1 MVASTR
7 SNGGKRIL
15 STRPD
20 ASVIIPCY
28 GGEAFI
34 GEAVESVL
42 SQSGGDVEVIVVDD
56 ASPDESIA
64 RIERLNDARVRI
76 VRHATNRGIAAA
88 RNSGLGVARG
98 EFVAF
103 LDQDDL
109 WLPGRLALQL
119 DAFRTHAG
127 DDVGLVFGDVV
138 VRFPGGEDWAPRL
151 RVPVDAHRLSVPSL
165 LALLIAGQFPPLGAV
180 LVRRTMLES
189 AGGFDESIRGGS
201 DDLDI
206 MVRFAE
212 HGRFARVARPVFVRR
227 VHGENYSSA
236 ERMTNEAL
244 AIIDAVAGRHP
255 EIRRAARAARGRQYY
270 RRATERYLGGDR
282 NRAAEDYRYATS
294 AWPWNARAWTG
305 RLLCGLGPIGE
316 ILARAWARRR
326 GIHEQ

>member
-1 MVASTR
+1 M
-7 SNGGKRIL
+7 
-15 STRPD
+15 
-20 ASVIIPCY
+20 IIPCY

-64 RIERLNDARVRI
+64 RIERLNDGRVRI
-76 VRHATNRGIAAA
+76 VRHAANRGIAAA
-88 RNSGLGVARG
+88 RNTGLGVARG
-98 EFVAF
+98 ELVAF

-138 VRFPGGEDWAPRL
+138 VRFPSGEDWKPRL
-151 RVPVDAHRLSVPSL
+151 RVPVDAHRLSVSSL

-180 LVRRTMLES
+180 LVRRAMLEA
-189 AGGFDESIRGGS
+189 AGAFDESIRGGS

-206 MVRFAE
+206 MVRLAE
-212 HGRFARVARPVFVRR
+212 HGRFARVAQPVFVRR

-236 ERMTNEAL
+236 ERMTSESL

-255 EIRRAARAARGRQYY
+255 GIHRAVRAARGQRYY
-270 RRATERYLGGDR
+270 RRATERYFAGDR
-282 NRAAEDYRYATS
+282 GRAAEDYRRSTGE
-294 AWPWNARAWTG
+294 WPWSVRAWMG
-305 RLLCGLGPIGE
+305 RLLCVLGPVGQAA
-316 ILARAWARRR
+316 ARVWARRR
-326 GIHEQ
+326 GIREPD